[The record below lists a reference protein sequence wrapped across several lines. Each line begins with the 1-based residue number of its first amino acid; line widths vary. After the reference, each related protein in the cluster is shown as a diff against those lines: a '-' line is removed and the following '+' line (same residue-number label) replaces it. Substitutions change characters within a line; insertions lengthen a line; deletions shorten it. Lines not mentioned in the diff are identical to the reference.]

1 MNKTSQYI
9 KCQIDSSESE
19 DNDNY
24 QKELMT
30 NLIALTNKKSV
41 SDYDSEKKPTD
52 SRIEYVKN
60 ILEGCNLKPII
71 NLDSYNNDMT
81 KNYRL
86 NKKIMDIKEL
96 ILSMNIKLKYLKSG
110 TTGHTFKAISRIDK
124 NIVFAVKVCAY
135 PRDDYGGIN
144 NMSRPENA
152 EILMLK
158 LLSDFV
164 INKYTPHFVLPIYT
178 FNTSITNFI
187 KIPSHIINLN
197 DEKNEMY
204 RKFIERYHEGEFED
218 IVSVLISEWC
228 NGGDLLDYIRHNYT
242 SMALRDWKVI
252 IFQILFTLAL
262 VHEKYP
268 SFRHNDMKANNILV
282 HHTNVKN
289 DKSKNY
295 YRYRLE
301 NVAFI
306 IPNIGLQI
314 KIWDFDFACIDGIVE
329 NNKVNS
335 EWTRKI
341 NITKKKNQYYDM
353 HYFFNT
359 LISKRFF
366 PQFYEGGAPKKI
378 VDFVH
383 RIIPKRFRNGG
394 PDVNKKGRIQVDTEH
409 TTPRKVIMYDE
420 LFENYRFDNSL
431 FENNNLK

>member
-1 MNKTSQYI
+1 MDKDLQYSRYRL
-9 KCQIDSSESE
+9 DSSEDDS
-19 DNDNY
+19 DDY
-24 QKELMT
+24 QNALVS
-30 NLIALTNKKSV
+30 NLVALTNKKNITNQ
-41 SDYDSEKKPTD
+41 EKKPTD
-52 SRIEYVKN
+52 SRIEYVKS
-60 ILEGCNLKPII
+60 ILEGCRLEPII
-71 NLDSYNNDMT
+71 DLDNCNTDT
-81 KNYRL
+81 AKKKNRL
-86 NKKIMDIKEL
+86 NKKIMDIREL
-96 ILSMNIKLKYLKSG
+96 ILSMNIKLRYLKSG
-110 TTGHTFKAISRIDK
+110 TTGHTFKAISKINKDV
-124 NIVFAVKVCAY
+124 VFAVKVCAY
-135 PRDDYGGIN
+135 PKDDYGGIN
-144 NMSRPENA
+144 NISRPENA

-164 INKYTPHFVLPIYT
+164 INRCTPHFVLPIYT

-187 KIPSHIINLN
+187 KVPPHIIDLN

-204 RKFIERYHEGEFED
+204 KKFVERYHDGEFEE

-228 NGGDLLDYIRHNYT
+228 NGGDLLDYIRRNYAKMT
-242 SMALRDWKVI
+242 FRDWKVI

-282 HHTNVKN
+282 HYTNIKN
-289 DKSKNY
+289 NKTNSF
-295 YRYRLE
+295 YRYKID

-335 EWTRKI
+335 DWTKKI
-341 NITKKKNQYYDM
+341 NITKKQNQYYDM

-366 PQFYEGGAPKKI
+366 PQFYEGGAPKQI

-383 RIIPKRFRNGG
+383 RIIPPRFRNGG
-394 PDVNKKGRIQVDTEH
+394 PDVNKKGRIQVDIEY
-409 TTPRKVIMYDE
+409 TTPYRVIMEDE
-420 LFENYRFDNSL
+420 LFEKYRFSDSIL
-431 FENNNLK
+431 G